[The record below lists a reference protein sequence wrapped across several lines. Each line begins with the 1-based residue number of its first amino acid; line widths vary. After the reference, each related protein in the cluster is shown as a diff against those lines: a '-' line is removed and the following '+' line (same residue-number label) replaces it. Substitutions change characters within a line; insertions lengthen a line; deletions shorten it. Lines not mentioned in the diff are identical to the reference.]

1 MGCAHKRRVTEVC
14 CSTGLGANSAV
25 QIVAF
30 DANDDIVPLRIVAA
44 ESAISSIEAMCR
56 AQRRPAVGKP
66 RGRYERILQICV
78 GGYRLRV
85 SGAVCSLPTNVEALP
100 VDSSRAWHVRVGA
113 AKSRKIG
120 EIGCV
125 RAGRPSEYNRY
136 QQKPTH
142 RNAPIKHSASL
153 HCERSEA
160 IQLSD
165 SRGDR
170 LLRYARNDELGAI
183 IAR

>member
-56 AQRRPAVGKP
+56 AQRRPTVGKT

-85 SGAVCSLPTNVEALP
+85 SGRSEE
-100 VDSSRAWHVRVGA
+100 RRVG
-113 AKSRKIG
+113 K
-120 EIGCV
+120 
-125 RAGRPSEYNRY
+125 AGRR
-136 QQKPTH
+136 
-142 RNAPIKHSASL
+142 
-153 HCERSEA
+153 
-160 IQLSD
+160 
-165 SRGDR
+165 
-170 LLRYARNDELGAI
+170 
-183 IAR
+183 